1 MFITDLIEAFESNVS
16 IDWKKNSQMI
26 EGFFSFEDKNFLIE
40 LEIGKFKKYSFRVLS
55 IVRSANGYSPA
66 YSECKKRPDVSTMGV
81 NYIISNGENSVGLGD
96 MLDNAV
102 SDQYGKYKTREGF
115 YQKKQL

>member
-1 MFITDLIEAFESNVS
+1 
-16 IDWKKNSQMI
+16 
-26 EGFFSFEDKNFLIE
+26 
-40 LEIGKFKKYSFRVLS
+40 
-55 IVRSANGYSPA
+55 
-66 YSECKKRPDVSTMGV
+66 MGV

>member
-1 MFITDLIEAFESNVS
+1 MLRLIARFEKPSS
-16 IDWKKNSQMI
+16 
-26 EGFFSFEDKNFLIE
+26 G
-40 LEIGKFKKYSFRVLS
+40 EI
-55 IVRSANGYSPA
+55 
-66 YSECKKRPDVSTMGV
+66 
-81 NYIISNGENSVGLGD
+81 YIGENSVGLGD